1 VAGVRVARAQDHRG
15 ALTVCKEALRRLG
28 PLVESTRLEYGRFDL
43 RSIPILEDGL
53 KLMALVGDRDDLAEA
68 GRIMDRY
75 PELSPWRAFLTQAAD
90 MGDLA
95 DQIMRRIEGR
105 PGMLQTAL
113 YEEFA
118 DKSVREACKWLE
130 RLGRVRRWKQG
141 RSYALFPSPDVS

>member
-1 VAGVRVARAQDHRG
+1 
-15 ALTVCKEALRRLG
+15 
-28 PLVESTRLEYGRFDL
+28 
-43 RSIPILEDGL
+43 
-53 KLMALVGDRDDLAEA
+53 MALVGDRDDLAEA

-130 RLGRVRRWKQG
+130 RLGRVRRRKQG